1 MKRIETTN
9 QATKIWVISDVIN
22 DIVGGF
28 SILEGWNYH
37 RNQCRK
43 CSKYCI

>member
-1 MKRIETTN
+1 MKMKRIETTN

-28 SILEGWNYH
+28 SILEG
-37 RNQCRK
+37 
-43 CSKYCI
+43 